1 MAPTPGGGG
10 GGSDS
15 GGPPDGGGAAW
26 GRVLALWFCC
36 AGTLGLQYA
45 FGALFVDL
53 LEDFGGSRGATA
65 AVGGICV
72 GIMDLGAVGAGLV
85 MARVGERRCCL
96 MGAVL
101 TSIGLLS
108 SSYAHSLGVL
118 YLTWGVLVGS
128 GMALSLFAGVVCVN
142 KWFSSKRAVASGIGN
157 TGAAVGPF
165 LFGALWSVMTASYGW
180 RGTLRMLAASD
191 LVLLCGAALW
201 LTDPPLAA
209 HTAVAAP
216 AAAPAATAVEA
227 VVIEVVVPATP
238 DDDEKEQQ
246 QQDKHEATEAEA
258 DAATLAAVWRLP
270 QIRQLCLAIFL
281 MGLGVWVPAVHL
293 IQFARDRGFSDSEAE
308 ALLMMLAVG
317 STVLRVPLTY
327 LADRLGRKR
336 VFTTVL
342 LAYVCAD
349 IFLVVMA
356 DHYAVLLIYSTLVG
370 GLIGCLL
377 SLMPTLPAE
386 EVPPHQI
393 VQGTTIVCSSLG
405 LGTSTGPML
414 AGAMFDAFG
423 TYTYSFLFAATA
435 LLAAA
440 VTLNVRCACFAP
452 REAATRRGSSGGGGT
467 QQQEP

>member
-1 MAPTPGGGG
+1 MAPTSGGGG

-45 FGALFVDL
+45 FGALYVDL
-53 LEDFGGSRGATA
+53 LEEFGGSRAATA
-65 AVGGICV
+65 AVGGIGV
-72 GIMDLGAVGAGLV
+72 GIMDLGAIGAGLV

-101 TSIGLLS
+101 TSIGLLT

-157 TGAAVGPF
+157 TGAAAGPF
-165 LFGALWSVMTASYGW
+165 LFGALWSTMTASYGW

-209 HTAVAAP
+209 HAAVAAP
-216 AAAPAATAVEA
+216 AAAPAAVAVEA
-227 VVIEVVVPATP
+227 VVVEFVVPTTP
-238 DDDEKEQQ
+238 DEDEKEQQ
-246 QQDKHEATEAEA
+246 QDKHKAEAEVEA
-258 DAATLAAVWRLP
+258 EAATLAAVWRLP
-270 QIRQLCLAIFL
+270 RIRQLCLTIFL
-281 MGLGVWVPAVHL
+281 MGLGGWVPAVHL
-293 IQFARDRGFSDSEAE
+293 IQFARDRGFSEGEAE
-308 ALLMMLAVG
+308 ALLLMLAVG

-336 VFTTVL
+336 VFTAVL

-349 IFLVVMA
+349 LFLVAMA
-356 DHYAVLLIYSTLVG
+356 EHYAALLIYSTLVG
-370 GLIGCLL
+370 GLVGCLL

-405 LGTSTGPML
+405 LGTSMGPML

-440 VTLNVRCACFAP
+440 VTLNVPCACFAP
-452 REAATRRGSSGGGGT
+452 REATRRGSGGA
-467 QQQEP
+467 QQET